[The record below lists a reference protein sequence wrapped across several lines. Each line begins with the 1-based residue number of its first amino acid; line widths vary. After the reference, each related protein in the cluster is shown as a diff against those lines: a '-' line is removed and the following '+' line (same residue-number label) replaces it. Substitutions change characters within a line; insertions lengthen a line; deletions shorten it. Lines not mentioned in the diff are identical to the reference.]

1 GAADFGWRLAGV
13 GAGAGSG
20 SAWRQEQSP
29 RARSRVRI
37 TRTTVMGTA
46 TTVTRP
52 TIRDVTP
59 DIARDITV
67 TTTAVRTSAIG
78 TGVTGNRAHAHRFGP
93 LRRRF
98 AAFLRARDCLVTVHV
113 SPARRRKRGVQIFH
127 NCSPAAVALAWTIR
141 GGRVIAI

>member
-1 GAADFGWRLAGV
+1 
-13 GAGAGSG
+13 
-20 SAWRQEQSP
+20 
-29 RARSRVRI
+29 
-37 TRTTVMGTA
+37 MGTA

-52 TIRDVTP
+52 TIRDVTR

-78 TGVTGNRAHAHRFGP
+78 TGVTGNRAHAHWFGP

-113 SPARRRKRGVQIFH
+113 SPARRTKRGVPIFQLLRCERQRH
-127 NCSPAAVALAWTIR
+127 RIFLHMRRRAGFRNRNDAAAAD
-141 GGRVIAI
+141 GPG